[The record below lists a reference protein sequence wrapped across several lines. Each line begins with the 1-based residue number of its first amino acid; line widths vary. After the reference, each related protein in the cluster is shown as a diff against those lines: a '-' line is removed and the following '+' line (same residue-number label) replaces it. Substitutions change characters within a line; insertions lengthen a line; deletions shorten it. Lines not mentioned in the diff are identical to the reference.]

1 MARHETAISVLET
14 TLYIYQTQERELA
27 SIPDSA
33 SRIET
38 LRAYQADMR
47 NAIDVLSK
55 DAGKE

>member
-38 LRAYQADMR
+38 LRAYQADLR